1 MEFSDCSVSL
11 ENNDLIILDAV
22 FIVKELMTSPF
33 FNQIPNSAIF
43 LTVSRSDYFYLS
55 ICEECK
61 LYLCLFQE
69 KYTFIIKK
77 YVLNI
82 FVMDNF
88 PKGTIV

>member
-11 ENNDLIILDAV
+11 ENNDLIILDTV
-22 FIVKELMTSPF
+22 FIVKELMTSHF
-33 FNQIPNSAIF
+33 FNQIPNWAIF
-43 LTVSRSDYFYLS
+43 LTMSRSDYFYLS
-55 ICEECK
+55 IFEECK
-61 LYLCLFQE
+61 LYLSFSR
-69 KYTFIIKK
+69 KIHIYNKK